1 MWQDKWVTVVLIVL
15 LGLLQYRLWFGKNSL
30 PDYLALKQEVQQQS
44 LQNDNLAQ
52 RNNLLKADISD
63 LKIGLESIEE
73 RARNELGLI
82 KQGETFYRIDRW
94 NGGTTP
100 RDGPPLSESGP
111 KATSSFCYRAGGS
124 ALEERESDQL

>member
-1 MWQDKWVTVVLIVL
+1 MWRDNWVTFVLIVL
-15 LGLLQYRLWFGKNSL
+15 LGLLQYRLWFGKNSV

-44 LQNDNLAQ
+44 RQNDNLAQ

-82 KQGETFYRIDRW
+82 KQGETFYRILPAD
-94 NGGTTP
+94 N
-100 RDGPPLSESGP
+100 
-111 KATSSFCYRAGGS
+111 
-124 ALEERESDQL
+124 

>member
-1 MWQDKWVTVVLIVL
+1 VWRDNWVTFVLLVL
-15 LGLLQYRLWFGKNSL
+15 LGLLQYRLWFGKNSV

-82 KQGETFYRIDRW
+82 KQGETFYRILPAE
-94 NGGTTP
+94 N
-100 RDGPPLSESGP
+100 
-111 KATSSFCYRAGGS
+111 
-124 ALEERESDQL
+124 